1 VLARETEIAQLID
14 FGDASVFTA
23 IAYPSIIVAEK
34 HVPAEDHQLLALNW
48 NPNTPLSQFTQE
60 IERARAQIA
69 RPGPNAP
76 LVLQKRLTPD
86 GWRLEGEATQRL
98 LDKLRRAGRP
108 LGDYVGGRFYRGVL
122 TGLNEAFVVDRA
134 TRDRLIAEHPS
145 SAELLKPYLR
155 GRDVKRWRVENP
167 DLWLIFTRRG
177 TNIDSYPAIKQHLSA
192 FKDALMPGTG
202 RKPGSY
208 EWYEIQDNVA
218 YWQEFEQPKIIYPDI
233 YEHQSFSYDIKSFFT
248 GNTCYFI
255 PTQELWL
262 LGLLNSKTIEW
273 FYSLISNRIR
283 GGYLRAF
290 SDYMTRLPIPISS
303 STTAIDD
310 LVERI
315 VAAKQQDAKANVTA
329 WEEEIN
335 QRVYALYGLR
345 SDEIRQIEET
355 VGAAGASDEQQG
367 DEQ

>member
-1 VLARETEIAQLID
+1 
-14 FGDASVFTA
+14 VFTA

-48 NPNTPLSQFTQE
+48 NPNTPLSQFTQA
-60 IERARAQIA
+60 IERARAQLA
-69 RPGPNAP
+69 QPGPNAP

-86 GWRLEGEATQRL
+86 GWRLEGETTQRL

-108 LGDYVGGRFYRGVL
+108 LGDYVGGRFYRGIL
-122 TGLNEAFVVDRA
+122 TGLNEAFVVDRV

-208 EWYEIQDNVA
+208 QWYEIQDNVA
-218 YWQEFEQPKIIYPDI
+218 YWQEFEQPKIIIPAIVANTSYAID
-233 YEHQSFSYDIKSFFT
+233 QDNFFSNDKTSICIHPHIHY
-248 GNTCYFI
+248 
-255 PTQELWL
+255 
-262 LGLLNSKTIEW
+262 LGAVLNSQVLW
-273 FYSLISNRIR
+273 WYIR
-283 GGYLRAF
+283 QIAATRQNGYYEF
-290 SDYMTRLPIPISS
+290 KPMYVTQLPIPISS
-303 STTAIDD
+303 STTAIDG

-315 VAAKQQDAKANVTA
+315 LATKQQDAKADVSA
-329 WEEEIN
+329 WEDEIN

-345 SDEIRQIEET
+345 SDEIRQIEEA
-355 VGAAGASDEQQG
+355 VGAAGASDEQRG